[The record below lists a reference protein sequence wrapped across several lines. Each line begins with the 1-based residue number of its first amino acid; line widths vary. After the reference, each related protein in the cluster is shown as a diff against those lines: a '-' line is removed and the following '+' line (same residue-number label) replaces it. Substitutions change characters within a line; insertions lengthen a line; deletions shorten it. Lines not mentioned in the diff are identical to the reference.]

1 MRSCVNN
8 YKPIPEKKF
17 IGFLEGSLLS
27 ENINNKKVLVIIPDS
42 TRSGPTGLL
51 FKTIIAA
58 IYPSTKKLDFMIA
71 LGTHPLMGNASLE
84 KMLDMTHDEILG
96 KYPGVNIYQHRWDD
110 NKEIVNIGTI
120 TSDQISEISGGLL
133 SEDIPVTINR
143 RIMDYDHIILAGPVF
158 PHEVVG
164 FSGGYKYIFPG
175 VSGPHFLHKFH
186 WLGALI
192 TNPKINGVKYTPVR
206 NAINKA
212 VSFINRPITQI
223 CYVVKEKSV
232 YGIFIGEEDAWS
244 FAADLSAHLNIT
256 YLDKPYKR
264 VLSMAPSMYDDIW
277 TAGKCM
283 YKLEPIVADGGTL
296 IIYAPHIKEISYTHG
311 KHIKKI
317 GYHTR
322 DYFLNQWERFK
333 NFPGGILAHSTHVK
347 GIGTFIDGV
356 ETPRINVCLA
366 TKISKQTCEQINLDY
381 VNPNT
386 LDISS
391 FKNNDSLIVENAG
404 EVLFRLK
411 DGSIPDIDILYRKQ
425 NE

>member
-1 MRSCVNN
+1 
-8 YKPIPEKKF
+8 
-17 IGFLEGSLLS
+17 
-27 ENINNKKVLVIIPDS
+27 
-42 TRSGPTGLL
+42 
-51 FKTIIAA
+51 
-58 IYPSTKKLDFMIA
+58 
-71 LGTHPLMGNASLE
+71 
-84 KMLDMTHDEILG
+84 
-96 KYPGVNIYQHRWDD
+96 
-110 NKEIVNIGTI
+110 
-120 TSDQISEISGGLL
+120 
-133 SEDIPVTINR
+133 
-143 RIMDYDHIILAGPVF
+143 
-158 PHEVVG
+158 
-164 FSGGYKYIFPG
+164 
-175 VSGPHFLHKFH
+175 
-186 WLGALI
+186 
-192 TNPKINGVKYTPVR
+192 
-206 NAINKA
+206 
-212 VSFINRPITQI
+212 
-223 CYVVKEKSV
+223 
-232 YGIFIGEEDAWS
+232 
-244 FAADLSAHLNIT
+244 
-256 YLDKPYKR
+256 
-264 VLSMAPSMYDDIW
+264 
-277 TAGKCM
+277 
-283 YKLEPIVADGGTL
+283 LEPIVADGGTL